1 MGFVVDASVTMAWC
15 FEDEVD
21 TRAERA
27 LDRMRTERAFV
38 PVVWP
43 LEVANVLIVGER
55 RGRLTAA
62 QSTGFL
68 TLLRSLPITVDTV
81 PAENVWE
88 ALMDLARS
96 HQLSSYDASYLELA
110 RRLALPLVTGDG
122 RLRNAA
128 GMAGVVLLE

>member
-1 MGFVVDASVTMAWC
+1 MGFVVDPSVTMAWC

-21 TRAERA
+21 ARAERA
-27 LDRMRTERAFV
+27 LDRLRTERACV
-38 PVVWP
+38 PAVWP

-68 TLLRSLPITVDTV
+68 TLLRSLPITVDTAPPESV
-81 PAENVWE
+81 SE
-88 ALMDLARS
+88 AVMDVARS

-110 RRLALPLVTGDG
+110 RRLALPLVAADG